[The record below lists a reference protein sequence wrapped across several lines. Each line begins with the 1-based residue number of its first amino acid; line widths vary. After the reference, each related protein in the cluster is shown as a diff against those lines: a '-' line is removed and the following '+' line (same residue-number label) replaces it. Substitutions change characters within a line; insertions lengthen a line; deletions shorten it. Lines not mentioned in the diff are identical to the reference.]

1 MLRQHLRP
9 GDQVHGIVTHGG
21 DAANIVPAHTEGL
34 WMVRAPTIADLA
46 VTRPRVEH
54 CFEAGA
60 LATGADLTIA
70 DVSPV
75 YSHMEHDHDIVDAL
89 PGQRGRA
96 RTGHPTTSAR

>member
-1 MLRQHLRP
+1 M
-9 GDQVHGIVTHGG
+9 HGIVTHGG
-21 DAANIVPAHTEGL
+21 DAANIVPAHTDGL

-60 LATGADLTIA
+60 LATGATLTIA

-96 RTGHPTTSAR
+96 RPRHPTTSTR